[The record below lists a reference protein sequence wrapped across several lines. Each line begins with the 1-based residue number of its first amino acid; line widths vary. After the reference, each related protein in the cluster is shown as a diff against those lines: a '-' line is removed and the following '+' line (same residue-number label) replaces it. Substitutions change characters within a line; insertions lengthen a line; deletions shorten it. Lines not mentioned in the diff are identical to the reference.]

1 MKEMKMYQQHPH
13 CEEKEGAHLYKIG
26 MFANMN
32 RVTIKTLR
40 YYDDQKLLTPVYV
53 KNRSIALPIIWNR
66 DIRKKTY

>member
-13 CEEKEGAHLYKIG
+13 CEEKEGAHLYNIG
-26 MFANMN
+26 MFAKMN

-53 KNRSIALPIIWNR
+53 PVSVVFDRHNSGVS
-66 DIRKKTY
+66 